1 MSNRPSPDQQR
12 DAAMH
17 CIAKQVPD
25 IRAHGATVETNYGS
39 VVICAAEAAP
49 LAQAIEKIMLEKA
62 GLPVPGATHNITET
76 NLLAALE
83 TVIAKADAAFDYW
96 QSDRNIKVGKLL
108 KALAGHLQGYDPSID
123 RAHETAR
130 AARAGELPT
139 MTPLPLATSGQSD
152 ESLLLLLEDT
162 ANLLAGMQFD
172 MTIPAHARECMARKV
187 DELNTAIDAMTD
199 I

>member
-1 MSNRPSPDQQR
+1 MPHTDSSKQQR
-12 DAAMH
+12 EAAM
-17 CIAKQVPD
+17 
-25 IRAHGATVETNYGS
+25 
-39 VVICAAEAAP
+39 
-49 LAQAIEKIMLEKA
+49 AQAVEKIMLEKA
-62 GLPVPGATHNITET
+62 GLPAPGAPHFPTEAD
-76 NLLAALE
+76 LLAALE
-83 TVIAKADAAFDYW
+83 TVRAKADAAFDHW
-96 QSDRNIKVGKLL
+96 QNDRNIKVGKLL

-139 MTPLPLATSGQSD
+139 LTPLPLATSSQPD

-162 ANLLAGMQFD
+162 ANLLAGMQLD

-187 DELNTAIDAMTD
+187 AELNTAIDAMTD